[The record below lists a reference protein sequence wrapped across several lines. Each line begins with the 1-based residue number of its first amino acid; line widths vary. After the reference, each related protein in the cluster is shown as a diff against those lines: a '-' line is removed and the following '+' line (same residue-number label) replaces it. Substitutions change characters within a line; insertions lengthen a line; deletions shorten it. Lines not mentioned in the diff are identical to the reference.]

1 LHFPVAIAGKQIERK
16 DVTEAV
22 KGRGEKILLVDD
34 ETVVLEP
41 MHQLLEGLG
50 YSIVSVTSGKAAI
63 AKYKSWHPDAV
74 LLDRNMPE
82 MDGITCAEKILEYD
96 SEARILMFSGYD
108 ETGPNGIDDKT
119 GAAIKGYLTKPIS
132 MVQLTPLLAD
142 LLK

>member
-1 LHFPVAIAGKQIERK
+1 MAVAGKQIERK
-16 DVTEAV
+16 DVTETV

-34 ETVVLEP
+34 EMVVLEP
-41 MHQLLEGLG
+41 MHQLLDGLG
-50 YSIVSVTSGKAAI
+50 YSVVSVTSGKAAI
-63 AKYKSWHPDAV
+63 AKYKSWQPDAV

-96 SEARILMFSGYD
+96 SEARILMVSGYE

-119 GAAIKGYLTKPIS
+119 GAAIKGYLTKPIN
-132 MVQLTPLLAD
+132 MAQLTPLLAD